1 MEAQDTSQHGGL
13 IAHAVRELLVVSD
26 REAPGHE
33 LEAQVHAFDWRCDGA
48 AARAAGGFG
57 AGVARAVATAKVEE
71 APRALGAER
80 RSQRRI
86 WHRHGGRHGVRGAM
100 ADDAR
105 VRIDRVCAKEVQQ
118 FSELARDATKV
129 LEVRRVVV
137 VLLQHL
143 LVANDVLV
151 VEDVVALLAVLD
163 NVLEEDRA
171 PRARVAR
178 LTKVVQQRQPLT
190 EVELHTS
197 LHLTRQR
204 AIAPPH
210 GRHAAGRVD
219 HVTHGIEQLED
230 VLERLGELGFAQAQ
244 DGVR

>member
-1 MEAQDTSQHGGL
+1 
-13 IAHAVRELLVVSD
+13 
-26 REAPGHE
+26 
-33 LEAQVHAFDWRCDGA
+33 
-48 AARAAGGFG
+48 
-57 AGVARAVATAKVEE
+57 
-71 APRALGAER
+71 
-80 RSQRRI
+80 
-86 WHRHGGRHGVRGAM
+86 M

-105 VRIDRVCAKEVQQ
+105 VRIDRVRAKEVQQ
-118 FSELARDATKV
+118 FSELAGDGGD
-129 LEVRRVVV
+129 LEVRRAIV

-163 NVLEEDRA
+163 NVLEEEDRA

-178 LTKVVQQRQPLT
+178 LAKVVQQRQPLT

-210 GRHAAGRVD
+210 GRHATGRVD